1 MMSVMRTGLATVV
14 CLVLEACATPQLFQS
29 HIMHDVDTQF
39 DFHAWREAPSTSKG
53 RKVQL
58 GGRIVEVEPTENGVL
73 IIADQLPI
81 VEHPAYGPTAAG
93 RRPGVFEFAFLYPG
107 QIESSAL
114 TGGNRFIVV
123 GTIQGAKAVM
133 VGGARKSEPYL
144 IARCVHIWKTQG
156 NEISDFPMVGADYY
170 PLEENT
176 YCAASL
182 EPETR

>member
-1 MMSVMRTGLATVV
+1 MMNVMRTGLATVV
-14 CLVLEACATPQLFQS
+14 CLVLEACATPQVFQP
-29 HIMHDVDTQF
+29 HIMHDVDEQF
-39 DFHAWREAPSTSKG
+39 DFNAWREAPSTSKG

-58 GGRIVEVEPTENGVL
+58 GGRIVEAEPTETGVL

-81 VEHPAYGPTAAG
+81 VEHPAYGPTATG

-123 GTIQGAKAVM
+123 GTTQGAKAVM

-144 IARCVHIWKTQG
+144 VARCVHIWKTQG
-156 NEISDFPMVGADYY
+156 SEISDFPMVGADYY